1 MGINYAFI
9 LPHPP
14 ILVPEI
20 GKGEENKARKTKEGF
35 EEIGKLIGKIKP
47 DTIIISSP
55 HSTMY
60 SDYINISI
68 GRKAKGD
75 FSNFRAGNIKFE
87 VEYDE
92 EIIRKIIEKS
102 KEKKIP
108 AGDLGI
114 QGDELDHGVMVPL
127 YYIDKYYKDY
137 KLVRIGIS
145 GLSLKTHYDLGKIIQ
160 EITEKEQKNI
170 VYIAS
175 GDLSHKLLEE
185 GPYGFAKE
193 GPIFDKEIGEAIES
207 GNFLKFFQFAPD
219 FLEDAA
225 ECGLRSFVIMAG
237 VLDSKKIDS
246 KLLSL
251 EGPFGVGYATGYFKV
266 VGEDENRKFDI
277 LYEEENKKKLIYIKE
292 KEDSWVKLAR
302 YSLEYY
308 IKNNKR
314 VTLPKDLPE
323 ELTNSKAGT
332 FVTLYKSGQLR
343 GCIGTIEPTKD
354 SLAEE
359 IIDNAISSGTRD
371 SRFPVVKED
380 ELEDLV
386 YSVDVLLPAEKIHSK
401 DLLDPKKYGVIVTS
415 GRKRGLLLPNI
426 AGVNDIEYQ
435 LKIAKQKAGISE
447 YEDYEIERFEVIRH
461 Q

>member
-1 MGINYAFI
+1 MGIKYAFI

-14 ILVPEI
+14 ILVPGI
-20 GKGEENKARKTKEGF
+20 GKGEENKARKTIEGF
-35 EEIGKLIGKIKP
+35 EEIGKIIGEIKP
-47 DTIIISSP
+47 ETIIISSP
-55 HSTMY
+55 HSAIY
-60 SDYINISI
+60 SDYINIST
-68 GRKAKGD
+68 GKKAKGD
-75 FSNFRAGNIKFE
+75 FGNFRAGNIKIE

-92 EIIRKIIEKS
+92 DIVEKIIKKA
-102 KEKKIP
+102 KEIKIP
-108 AGDLGI
+108 AGNLGI

-127 YYIDKYYKDY
+127 YYINKYYKDY
-137 KLVRIGIS
+137 KLVRMGIS
-145 GLSLKTHYDLGKIIQ
+145 GLPLKTHYELGKVIQ
-160 EITEKEQKNI
+160 NIAENEQKNI

-193 GPIFDKEIGEAIES
+193 GPVFDKEIGEAIEN
-207 GNFLKFFQFAPD
+207 GDFLKFFQFTPD

-237 VLDSKKIDS
+237 VLDSKKIES

-266 VGEDENRKFDI
+266 VGEDNSRKFHI
-277 LYEEENKKKLIYIKE
+277 LYDDYEKKKLKEIKE
-292 KEDSWVKLAR
+292 KEDSWVQLAR
-302 YSLEYY
+302 HSLEYY
-308 IKNNKR
+308 IKNKKKST
-314 VTLPKDLPE
+314 VPKDLPE
-323 ELTNSKAGT
+323 ELTNTRAGA
-332 FVTLYKSGQLR
+332 FVTLYKNGQLR
-343 GCIGTIEPTKD
+343 GCIGTIEPTKNT
-354 SLAEE
+354 LAEE

-380 ELEDLV
+380 ELKDLV
-386 YSVDVLLPAEKIHSK
+386 YSVDVLLPAEKIYSK

-415 GRKRGLLLPNI
+415 GGKRGLLLPNI

-435 LKIAKQKAGISE
+435 LKIARQKAGINE
-447 YEDYEIERFEVIRH
+447 YEDYEIERFEVVRH